1 MPKIANKTITYQLS
15 AKNEASKYELIDNSA
30 DLQLPSIE
38 KMTDTIK
45 GAGILGEV
53 DMPTFGQIA
62 SMVFAINHR
71 ADNGQYAT
79 LSRPGQIDF
88 MVVWVNDV
96 FDSNNAKVGFQT
108 NKVFLSG
115 VNKKYDSGKIEVGAG
130 ADGSS
135 EFEIYNYTKIVD
147 GKTVLRIEK
156 FNYIYE
162 VNGVDYAKAIRAAL
176 Q

>member
-1 MPKIANKTITYQLS
+1 MPKMINKVITYEVKVKDES
-15 AKNEASKYELIDNSA
+15 GKYELLDNTS

-38 KMTDTIK
+38 KLSDTLK

-53 DMPTFGQIA
+53 DMPTFGQLA
-62 SMVFAINHR
+62 SMIFAINNR
-71 ADNGQYAT
+71 ADNGQFAK

-88 MVVWVNDV
+88 MVVWVNDM
-96 FDSNNAKVGFQT
+96 FDSSGGKIGMQT
-108 NKVFLSG
+108 NKVFMSG
-115 VNKKYDSGKIEVGAG
+115 VNKKYDLGKIDVGSG

-135 EFEIYNYTKIVD
+135 EFEIYNLTKIVD

-156 FNYIYE
+156 FNYVYE
-162 VNGVDYAKAIRAAL
+162 VNGVDYAKQIKAAL